1 MKVYLAAPYGSRD
14 TIRGYAQQLTK
25 VGFTVTSSWLAE
37 THDINPGTEGAATA
51 LTDEQVAKHARDDL
65 RDIDQSDLLVLFTSA
80 SVGVEG
86 GGGRHVETGYALS
99 QLGAPH
105 VIVVGKPE
113 NVFHRMTGV
122 TAVPDWHEAV
132 VELSAR
138 LVQLERSRPQEL
150 CVG

>member
-14 TIRGYAQQLTK
+14 TLRDYRDQLTR
-25 VGFTVTSSWLAE
+25 VGFTVTSSWLTE
-37 THDINPGTEGAATA
+37 THDINEGTQGAATA
-51 LTDEQVAKHARDDL
+51 LPDAQVAQHAIDDL
-65 RDIDQSDLLVLFTSA
+65 RDIDKSDLLVLFTAA

-86 GGGRHVETGYALS
+86 GGGRHVETGYALAKI
-99 QLGAPH
+99 GAGH

-113 NVFHRMTGV
+113 NVFHRLKGV
-122 TAVPDWHEAV
+122 VVVPDWHEAV

-138 LVQLERSRPQEL
+138 LVALERSQPQAM